1 MRGRA
6 SWVLCGGILLFS
18 GVARAQCTKDTDC
31 KGDRICE
38 EGKCTSPVPV
48 TPAPAPPAAAVA
60 PALPPVVQPPA
71 PEPTEASPAP
81 PPAAPPPVDSGLRP
95 PNDLNESYALP
106 SAPPEATRPLGEDE
120 PAKRRRNAPLMI
132 TGIVMLSVTPVALLG
147 ALAARNAQVDCDREL
162 QEQYPG
168 HILPESERYRAERCD
183 NYSASI
189 YVLGIGGAV
198 LGAVGIPLIFYGG
211 AKVDNPKAH
220 AAVQLTPW
228 ATPQAGGVRLRLA
241 L

>member
-1 MRGRA
+1 M
-6 SWVLCGGILLFS
+6 LFGGILLFS

-38 EGKCTSPVPV
+38 EGKCTSPSAV
-48 TPAPAPPAAAVA
+48 TPAPTPVPPPAPPATAPAPPPVPEAPPVAHAAPEAPEAPPPDEAPPRSSGPRDAQELYALGSAPPAATA
-60 PALPPVVQPPA
+60 PLA
-71 PEPTEASPAP
+71 
-81 PPAAPPPVDSGLRP
+81 
-95 PNDLNESYALP
+95 
-106 SAPPEATRPLGEDE
+106 EDE
-120 PAKRRRNAPLMI
+120 PVRRRRNAPLMV

-162 QEQYPG
+162 QEDYPG

-183 NYSASI
+183 DYSASV

-211 AKVDNPKAH
+211 ARVEDPKPR
-220 AAVQLTPW
+220 AVQLTPW